1 MASGLT
7 GSGTKQGDH
16 VFNDLQTAIERP
28 IDSIR
33 SATNA
38 GLDGR
43 HFLIDYLPHGTDL
56 ARRILRDPIWSA
68 VRQYVAT
75 PGQEQDA
82 LNRLHR
88 VATNRGFVARV
99 TYQKVVQAHLQNAER
114 FGQAASRFEFE
125 FLSAM
130 VHALT
135 VAIKRPDSSNN
146 SNLIF
151 SDHATP
157 VIAFQSMVNAAF
169 DPAAAMVV
177 LMDRADKENA
187 LGQGSVL
194 NLLEAIWG
202 TIDPNRPAMW
212 ADAWNQFR
220 DTKPQP
226 VVRLVNDIRAALNG
240 LSALKVAGQS
250 EILQTLSEA
259 ASGRKSGV
267 KPDEWTAHYAYMI
280 AALTTRVEQLRMS
293 VHA

>member
-1 MASGLT
+1 VANGLT

-28 IDSIR
+28 IHSIR

-38 GLDGR
+38 GVDGH
-43 HFLIDYLPHGTDL
+43 HFLIDYLPHGADL
-56 ARRILRDPIWSA
+56 ARRILRDPIWLA
-68 VRQYVAT
+68 VRQYVAA
-75 PGQEQDA
+75 PGQEQDG
-82 LNRLHR
+82 LNRLNR

-99 TYQKVVQAHLQNAER
+99 TYQKLVHAHLENAER
-114 FGQAASRFEFE
+114 FGQAANRFEFE

-151 SDHATP
+151 NERASP
-157 VIAFQSMVNAAF
+157 IIAFQSMVNAAF
-169 DPAAAMVV
+169 DPAAAMIV
-177 LMDRADKENA
+177 LIDRADKENA
-187 LGQGSVL
+187 LGQGSIL
-194 NLLEAIWG
+194 NLIEAIWG
-202 TIDPNRPAMW
+202 TIDPNRPALW

-220 DTKPQP
+220 ETRPQP
-226 VVRLVNDIRAALNG
+226 VVKLVNDVRSALNG
-240 LSALKVAGQS
+240 FSALKVAGQS

-280 AALTTRVEQLRMS
+280 AASTTRVEQLRNS
-293 VHA
+293 VRA